1 MIFLSIFCCRS
12 NKNESAAQIEAFY
25 QIRFNQI
32 RSSQQEPKTNESVA
46 AHAISPLLKSILTNA
61 GLQTMDQVETLI
73 REEPEKLLQLRGLG
87 EKTRAELLFIL
98 DAAGIDTSSVK
109 ELLNHCGF

>member
-1 MIFLSIFCCRS
+1 MKALRRLRHSTRS
-12 NKNESAAQIEAFY
+12 DL
-25 QIRFNQI
+25 IRYGLHSRN
-32 RSSQQEPKTNESVA
+32 PKTNESVA